1 MKTGEKS
8 YKDLFLMKIFL
19 GREADF
25 ENPEDIIMRCIK
37 NAYVDML
44 SAGRF
49 YIKCDMEETCIAV
62 KKIFEEHGYKFSRQ
76 MIEKTLLLFG
86 REEIIG
92 KDNKYATRYG
102 LAQKLV
108 NMCFKNFYICSEY
121 IDEKIDFSLCDCPL
135 DSVVLSKLSSNAV
148 WSKLTKEKYKEIQD
162 KINQMLKKVTLDKEL
177 EKLGNLAFDFI
188 VW

>member
-1 MKTGEKS
+1 
-8 YKDLFLMKIFL
+8 
-19 GREADF
+19 
-25 ENPEDIIMRCIK
+25 
-37 NAYVDML
+37 
-44 SAGRF
+44 
-49 YIKCDMEETCIAV
+49 
-62 KKIFEEHGYKFSRQ
+62 

-121 IDEKIDFSLCDCPL
+121 IDKKIDFSLCDCPL
-135 DSVVLSKLSSNAV
+135 DSVVISKLSSNAV
-148 WSKLTKEKYKEIQD
+148 WSKLTEEKYKEIQD